1 MIYLSRSGISFLR
14 LRWCFTG
21 VGADGAGSS
30 LPPSLFVP
38 TWGIH
43 LESRSDLSSECL
55 DLLDNLIPPGVS
67 RGDESL
73 GQ

>member
-1 MIYLSRSGISFLR
+1 VATRPDDGKSTAHEETPMPDPPPK
-14 LRWCFTG
+14 G

-43 LESRSDLSSECL
+43 
-55 DLLDNLIPPGVS
+55 
-67 RGDESL
+67 
-73 GQ
+73 